1 MKTLLLLSWKNV
13 WRNKTRS
20 LALMLAITL
29 GIAAGLI
36 MFGLMEGMIMQ
47 RFEGLV
53 QNQLAHIQIHQN
65 KYLSEQE
72 NSLIIQDL
80 TLIKP
85 SLDTISTL
93 KGYAF
98 RTISHG
104 MIASGYYSSGV
115 KILGLDKKEESRI
128 SRFPENITD
137 GTYLADSI
145 KNPVVI
151 SQRLAKKLR
160 VKIGGRL
167 VLTFQD
173 LEGNITSAAF
183 RVSGLFRTS
192 NSNFDDVNVMVKR
205 EDLQQL
211 LGNKDA
217 FHQVA
222 ILITDHTKAAE
233 VAKEL
238 DLKLPNSE
246 VRSWETLSPEL
257 RILVEQ
263 GGFIMYIFMI
273 IILLG
278 LAFGILNTMLMAV
291 FERIQELGMLMAL
304 GMQKAKIAAM
314 IMMETLFI
322 AIIGGIIGICLGI
335 LLIKAFETKG
345 LDFSRFADALAEFG
359 YEAVTYPK
367 LATEDIIIT
376 LLLVFATS
384 ILSAI
389 IPALRAVQ
397 LNPAEAIRK

>member
-13 WRNKTRS
+13 WRNRTRS
-20 LALMLAITL
+20 FALMLAITL
-29 GIAAGLI
+29 GVAAGLI
-36 MFGLMEGMIMQ
+36 MFGLMAGMIMQ

-53 QNQLAHIQIHQN
+53 QNQLAHIQIHEN
-65 KYLSEQE
+65 NYLSEQE

-80 TLIKP
+80 YQIKP
-85 SLDTISTL
+85 ILDTISSL
-93 KGYAF
+93 EGYAF
-98 RTISHG
+98 RTISNG
-104 MIASGYYSSGV
+104 MIASGYYSSGI
-115 KILGLDKKEESRI
+115 KIIGLDKKEEAHI

-137 GTYLADSI
+137 GTYLNDSI
-145 KNPVVI
+145 RNPIVI

-160 VKIGGRL
+160 IQIGGRL

-173 LEGNITSAAF
+173 LDGNITSSAF
-183 RVSGLFRTS
+183 RVSSLYRTS
-192 NSNFDDVNVMVKR
+192 NANFDDANVMVKR
-205 EDLQQL
+205 DDLQQL
-211 LGNKDA
+211 LGNNEA

-222 ILITDHTKAAE
+222 ILLTDHTKAAE
-233 VAKEL
+233 VAMAL

-246 VRSWETLSPEL
+246 VRSWESLSPEL

-291 FERIQELGMLMAL
+291 FERIQELGMLMSL
-304 GMQKAKIAAM
+304 GMQKAKIASM
-314 IMMETLFI
+314 IMLETIFI
-322 AIIGGIIGICLGI
+322 AIIGGVVGIGLGI
-335 LLIKAFETKG
+335 LITKSFETKG
-345 LDFSRFADALAEFG
+345 LDLSGFTDALAEFG
-359 YEAVTYPK
+359 YEAIIYPD
-367 LATEDIIIT
+367 LGTEDIVIT

-397 LNPAEAIRK
+397 LNPAEAVRK

>member
-20 LALMLAITL
+20 LALMMAITL
-29 GIAAGLI
+29 GIAASLI

-53 QNQLAHIQIHQN
+53 QNQLAHIQIHQDG
-65 KYLSEQE
+65 YLSEQE
-72 NSLIIQDL
+72 NSMVMEDVALV
-80 TLIKP
+80 KP
-85 SLDTISTL
+85 ILDTLSSMQ
-93 KGYAF
+93 GYAY

-104 MIASGYYSSGV
+104 MIASGYYSSGI
-115 KILGLDKKEESRI
+115 KISGLDKDEEKRI
-128 SRFPENITD
+128 SRFHENIIE
-137 GTYLADSI
+137 GVYLDDSI

-160 VKIGGRL
+160 IRIGGRL

-183 RVSGLFRTS
+183 RVSGLYKTA
-192 NSNFDDVNVMVKR
+192 NANFDDANVMVKR
-205 EDLQQL
+205 QDLQLL
-211 LGNKDA
+211 LGKKDV
-217 FHQVA
+217 FHQIA
-222 ILITDHTKAAE
+222 ILLADHTKAA
-233 VAKEL
+233 ALAGEL
-238 DLKLPNSE
+238 DGLLPNSE

-263 GGFIMYIFMI
+263 GDFIMYIFTV

-314 IMMETLFI
+314 ILLETSFI
-322 AIIGGIIGICLGI
+322 AILGGMVGIALGI
-335 LLIKAFETKG
+335 LINRQFEIKG
-345 LDFSRFADALAEFG
+345 LDLSRFADALAEFG
-359 YEAVTYPK
+359 YEAVIYTRINS
-367 LATEDIIIT
+367 EDVLIT
-376 LLLVFATS
+376 LLLVFATAL
-384 ILSAI
+384 LSAI